1 MTVNDDG
8 EITLGRICRLI
19 WRHRVL
25 VGLMGL
31 LGGVIAGAYAF
42 TTKPIFRA
50 EIVVTAA
57 RGTGMEHTS
66 SLLGGQLGSLASL
79 AGLDVS
85 QGNAQNQ
92 EAAAVLESHQLAA
105 EFIRRNDLLPV
116 LVAQS
121 STRSTVWLAV
131 KRFKERVLDIR
142 KDLRRGTTTVS
153 VEWTD
158 PQLAAGWANEYVALA
173 NELIRT
179 RALDDATRNIAYLNE
194 QLAKT
199 NDVELRRVMYT
210 LVEEETKT
218 LMLANARKQYAFEVV
233 DPAVAPE
240 LWVRPRRL
248 MLTLMGLVL
257 GLGAAGAFVLARE
270 RMGPRELAKLT

>member
-1 MTVNDDG
+1 MTSNNDG
-8 EITLGRICRLI
+8 EITLDYIRRLV

-25 VGLMGL
+25 VGIMGL
-31 LGGVIAGAYAF
+31 LGAVIAGAYAF
-42 TTKPIFRA
+42 TTKPVFRA
-50 EIVVTAA
+50 DIVVTAA
-57 RGTGMEHTS
+57 HGTGMEHTS
-66 SLLGGQLGSLASL
+66 SLLGGQLGTLANL

-85 QGNAQNQ
+85 QGNTQNQ

-105 EFIRRNDLLPV
+105 EFIRRNNLVPV
-116 LVAQS
+116 LVAES
-121 STRSTVWLAV
+121 SGRPTMWLAV
-131 KRFKERVLDIR
+131 KRLKERVLEIR
-142 KDLRRGTTTVS
+142 KDQRRGTTTVS

-158 PQLAAGWANEYVALA
+158 PQLAAGWANEYVAVT

-199 NDVELRRVMYT
+199 SDVELRKVMYT
-210 LVEEETKT
+210 LVENETKT

-248 MLTLMGLVL
+248 MLTSIGFLL
-257 GLGAAGAFVLARE
+257 GLGAAGAFVLVRE
-270 RMGPRELAKLT
+270 RMGRASSSS